1 MIHDKIS
8 NFFTIFKISHKINL
22 KIDVKIGDCSAISR
36 QNRKLNLS
44 LEIVDSITRRHNEH
58 KMV

>member
-1 MIHDKIS
+1 MIRDKIS
-8 NFFTIFKISHKINL
+8 NFFTIFEIFHKINL
-22 KIDVKIGDCSAISR
+22 KIEVKIGDCSAISR

-44 LEIVDSITRRHNEH
+44 LDIVDLIIRRHDEH